1 MWDNLQDECPH
12 SILGECQGL
21 GRGEGD
27 GHIIDTTPHPH
38 LRFSRVRIQEPPD
51 FIDCVHNSGD
61 CNTLP
66 EDFYGV
72 LKHKLSKN
80 VPKCSKLKIKVTATF
95 QNGSTKE
102 LFALVDTGAE
112 VNLINS
118 KLIRPEIF
126 TNSL

>member
-1 MWDNLQDECPH
+1 M
-12 SILGECQGL
+12 GECQGL

-38 LRFSRVRIQEPPD
+38 LRLSRVRIQEPPD

-80 VPKCSKLKIKVTATF
+80 VPKCSKLKIKVEQGTF
-95 QNGSTKE
+95 LFNPDKDPNYYREDDIDYMINMLRFNVKDFST
-102 LFALVDTGAE
+102 LPLYDSVMC
-112 VNLINS
+112 S
-118 KLIRPEIF
+118 
-126 TNSL
+126 